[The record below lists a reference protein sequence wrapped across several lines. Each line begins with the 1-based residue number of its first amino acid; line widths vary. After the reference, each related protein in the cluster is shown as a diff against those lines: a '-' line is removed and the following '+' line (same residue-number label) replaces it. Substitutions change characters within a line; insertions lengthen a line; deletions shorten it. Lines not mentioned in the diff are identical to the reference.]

1 MARETEEFAS
11 IFNEV
16 YPGLC
21 RFLNCM
27 MAGAGGPSAPE
38 DIAQESFLKLH
49 REGLARFGEGEA
61 RFWLF
66 RVARNMALNEL
77 NRGRTRHRLLDRVVE
92 ALRPGARDPQS
103 DYERAERGEILTEM
117 LKRLPEQ
124 QRAALLLREQE
135 GMGYREIA
143 EVLGVSEGKV
153 KVDVFRARSSLRERW
168 ARTQEAA
175 ASEGKNFN
183 GLPKLVL

>member
-1 MARETEEFAS
+1 MERDAQEFS
-11 IFNEV
+11 RVFNEV

-49 REGLARFGEGEA
+49 REGLERFGEGEA

-77 NRGRTRHRLLDRVVE
+77 NRGRTRHRLLDRVME
-92 ALRPGARDPQS
+92 AFSGSAGDPEQE
-103 DYERAERGEILTEM
+103 YERAERGEILAGM
-117 LKRLPEQ
+117 L
-124 QRAALLLREQE
+124 
-135 GMGYREIA
+135 
-143 EVLGVSEGKV
+143 
-153 KVDVFRARSSLRERW
+153 
-168 ARTQEAA
+168 
-175 ASEGKNFN
+175 
-183 GLPKLVL
+183 